1 MVRCEECRCV
11 ASDADEAWVTYLHA
25 DDEEQPDEVWYFV
38 SYCPSCASGGSGSS
52 RGRATSDGWG

>member
-38 SYCPSCASGGSGSS
+38 SYCPSCAFREFRIIPRQSYV
-52 RGRATSDGWG
+52 

>member
-25 DDEEQPDEVWYFV
+25 DNEELLGEEWSFV
-38 SYCPSCASGGSGSS
+38 SYCPSCAF
-52 RGRATSDGWG
+52 RVFTIIPREACI